1 MAAQNLTIIIMRKL
15 YGKPVGH
22 ITSFCYPDKLTLDE
36 FVEQM
41 KHVETFARNMQ
52 NLNNTDDRY
61 IEDWFQLFA
70 NWSEIEQE

>member
-15 YGKPVGH
+15 YGKSVGYM
-22 ITSFCYPDKLTLDE
+22 TSLCYPKKMTLDE
-36 FVEQM
+36 FIEQM
-41 KHVETFARNMQ
+41 KHVETFAQNMQ